1 MDRAKKIAEQLANIY
16 NIKGKIAIEL
26 DFNDNDEYVYR
37 MTFPMHVLGAKIVI
51 CVELL
56 SADVDFDKS
65 YQKLLEDAMSQVQAQ
80 LIFLNTMGISLFGLT
95 DYDYNK

>member
-16 NIKGKIAIEL
+16 NIKGKIQIEL

-37 MTFPMHVLGAKIVI
+37 IKFPMHVLGAKLILGI
-51 CVELL
+51 ELL

-65 YQKLLEDAMSQVQAQ
+65 YQKLLVEAIGQVQAQ
-80 LIFLNTMGISLFGLT
+80 LIFLIV
-95 DYDYNK
+95 